1 MTAEEIP
8 AAIRPIARKGMEKLP
23 RVGSSW
29 TAMSMAELTSI
40 PRITVP
46 AVIIT
51 EPVIRPPM
59 IMETVV
65 SNRARGSCLG
75 SCQVL
80 REEVAWMNIL

>member
-1 MTAEEIP
+1 
-8 AAIRPIARKGMEKLP
+8 
-23 RVGSSW
+23 
-29 TAMSMAELTSI
+29 MAELTSI

-65 SNRARGSCLG
+65 SNRARAVSYTHLKVFGG
-75 SCQVL
+75 
-80 REEVAWMNIL
+80 